1 MYLMITKYVMMIKK
15 LFAKEGTNVKKWR
28 FFSSICLATTL
39 LVSCNNVSQKDSNKQ
54 ANTENSATKTKETV
68 IQNKTTQQ
76 DNSKKQ
82 VNEKS
87 KAPVLSGQK
96 MTNTEQKKLE
106 NFVKMYP
113 VKYGEAIESGD
124 FTPLANE
131 YIMHETLLYESLLS
145 EIPKKH
151 KEGKKEDVKKVEI
164 TSINRVSDTDFIVKT
179 TEIIENTQNGTKETK
194 TYHREYTLYYDY
206 IKGDDQNSFFK
217 ISDIKE
223 TK

>member
-1 MYLMITKYVMMIKK
+1 MMIKK
-15 LFAKEGTNVKKWR
+15 SFTKEGIRMKKWR
-28 FFSSICLATTL
+28 FFCSICLATTL
-39 LVSCNNVSQKDSNKQ
+39 LVSCNNVSQKDSSKQ
-54 ANTENSATKTKETV
+54 ANTEDSATKTKETA
-68 IQNKTTQQ
+68 IQDKTTQQ

-82 VNEKS
+82 THEENKT
-87 KAPVLSGQK
+87 PVLSGQK
-96 MTNTEQKKLE
+96 MTSTEQKKLE
-106 NFVKMYP
+106 NFVKSYP

-131 YIMHETLLYESLLS
+131 YIMHDTLLYENLLS

-151 KEGKKEDVKKVEI
+151 KEGIKEDVKKAEI
-164 TSINRVSDTDFIVKT
+164 TAINKVSDTDFTVKT
-179 TEIIENTQNGTKETK
+179 TEIIEISQNGTKETK
-194 TYHREYTLYYDY
+194 TYHREYTLFYDY